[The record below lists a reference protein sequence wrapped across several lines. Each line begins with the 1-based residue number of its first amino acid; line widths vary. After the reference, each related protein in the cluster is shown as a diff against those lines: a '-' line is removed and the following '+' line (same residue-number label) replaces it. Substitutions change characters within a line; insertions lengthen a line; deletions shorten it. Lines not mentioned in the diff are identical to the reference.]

1 MGWDSPE
8 TGERRLRACAHPVEK
23 DFTQT
28 PSLVIT
34 EGRRF
39 SFLPGFFGFLWF
51 SFGFWFSF
59 RFSFDFCLKPSE
71 TLDSLGK
78 PFTNLRKTRRKLEGN
93 SKNMADSRSRRQEL
107 VEPEA
112 CAI

>member
-1 MGWDSPE
+1 MRFIIAKNLLGSVKFGLRRGFWGGIPRRPE
-8 TGERRLRACAHPVEK
+8 SDDCALAHPVEK
-23 DFTQT
+23 NFTQT

-59 RFSFDFCLKPSE
+59 RFSF
-71 TLDSLGK
+71 
-78 PFTNLRKTRRKLEGN
+78 
-93 SKNMADSRSRRQEL
+93 
-107 VEPEA
+107 V
-112 CAI
+112 